1 MLAQAPRT
9 LWSNAMEQL
18 ISPALR
24 QPQVPS
30 LHRSCVCMRVLIYK
44 GRSEPSKTYMP
55 YLSWIRKHNF
65 LLYCNWLALKYLHIP
80 NITMTNETLNS
91 DDGSL
96 TNVSLGA
103 SMPNSGVIPV
113 LTQTSNLSP
122 SGHPIK
128 RCLVESGLSFTGN
141 VTAEGTCTLSLI
153 HISEPT
159 RPY

>member
-1 MLAQAPRT
+1 
-9 LWSNAMEQL
+9 
-18 ISPALR
+18 
-24 QPQVPS
+24 
-30 LHRSCVCMRVLIYK
+30 
-44 GRSEPSKTYMP
+44 
-55 YLSWIRKHNF
+55 
-65 LLYCNWLALKYLHIP
+65 
-80 NITMTNETLNS
+80 MTNETLNS

-141 VTAEGTCTLSLI
+141 VTAEGTCTIAGNLVGNMHEKASGELQVV
-153 HISEPT
+153 ISESGNVQGDIYASKVSVMGACQGTLDASGGSVDLHPNSVVKGHIRYGQLQVNSAELNAT
-159 RPY
+159 LERSTEKKNR